1 MPTLTQPPR
10 LRVPRYGLKW
20 VGSEGLRLATL
31 FRFRPGIRIVLAIT
45 LAGCSTTTVAS
56 SDPFTGLADA
66 YAARDAAAAA
76 ANYTS
81 DAKVVYAYDGAPIE
95 QYKGRSEV
103 QASFASFFGGIDST
117 VPLDLNFRL
126 RNREGRRAWGV
137 YRLRLG
143 PSETSYGTFDV
154 MLGDDGLFA
163 SDRSSSATQKD
174 FEELPGPLL
183 VRPDESELDRSY
195 YGLLAGRYRLSDGC
209 TLVITRSIARLFVR
223 NTCDQSWRGLN
234 RVSGLEWTGGTSIL
248 SGETKTRFLF
258 APVSSAPSAIV
269 RVEAEGRASDAVQA
283 MPYTTRSV
291 GFQSTD
297 GTPLA
302 GTLYVPKNLP
312 SKAPATVL
320 VHGSGPQDRDGYAS
334 IIAVL
339 ADALAAEG
347 RVVLTYDK
355 RGSGTSQGNGNAA
368 GFDVLA
374 RDAKAAMG
382 YVRGLDGV
390 APDKVGLAGSSQAGW
405 VVAKAIADGAD
416 PADVFLLGAAGA
428 AFTVR
433 EQNLYNTDVRMNCA
447 GIAKPLREMAL
458 GQQAAFFDA
467 LADRTKAPHLDALTT
482 AATREPLIRDWL
494 FPGSAGLTQR
504 DAWFTVLDPEF
515 NPMPVWRDYAGKTMF
530 VFSEFDHSTDSK
542 AAVERLRG
550 SRVVI
555 NVIPRAQHLGL
566 TASSVCDGDLAARTS
581 FHPMLFEH
589 LATFARGDAGQPVR
603 RNYDLPE
610 L

>member
-1 MPTLTQPPR
+1 MVGRTGGMRLPTP
-10 LRVPRYGLKW
+10 
-20 VGSEGLRLATL
+20 
-31 FRFRPGIRIVLAIT
+31 FRSILGIRLVLAMA
-45 LAGCSTTTVAS
+45 LAGCSTITGAS

-81 DAKVVYAYDGAPIE
+81 DAKVVYAYDGAPSE
-95 QYKGRSEV
+95 EYKGRSEV
-103 QASFASFFGGIDST
+103 QASFVAFFGGIDRT

-126 RNREGRRAWGV
+126 RKREGRRAWGV

-154 MLGDDGLFA
+154 ILSDDGFFA
-163 SDRSSSATQKD
+163 SDRSASATQTD

-183 VRPDESELDRSY
+183 VRPNESGLDRTY
-195 YGLLAGRYRLSDGC
+195 YGLLAGRYRLPDDC

-234 RVSGLEWTGGTSIL
+234 RVSGLEWTGGTSVL
-248 SGETKTRFLF
+248 SAATTARLQF
-258 APVSSAPSAIV
+258 APVSSAPSSTVKIE
-269 RVEAEGRASDAVQA
+269 VEGSTSDAVR
-283 MPYTTRSV
+283 MTPYATRSV
-291 GFQSTD
+291 EFQSAD
-297 GTPLA
+297 GTRLS
-302 GTLYVPKNLP
+302 GTLYVPDGLRA
-312 SKAPATVL
+312 KAPATVL

-339 ADALAAEG
+339 ADAFAAEG

-355 RGSGTSQGNGNAA
+355 RGSGSSQGNGDAA

-374 RDAKAAMG
+374 RDARAAME
-382 YVRGLDGV
+382 YARGLDAV

-433 EQNLYNTDVRMNCA
+433 EQNLYNTDVRMSCA
-447 GIAKPLREMAL
+447 GLAKPLREMAL

-467 LADRTKAPHLDALTT
+467 LADRTKAPRLDVLTT
-482 AATREPLIRDWL
+482 AATKEPLIRDWL
-494 FPGSAGLTQR
+494 FPGSEGFTQR
-504 DAWFTVLDPEF
+504 DAWFTVLDPDF
-515 NPMPVWRDYAGKTMF
+515 DPLPVWRDYAGKMMF
-530 VFSEFDHSTDSK
+530 VFSEFDDSTDTS
-542 AAVERLRG
+542 AAIERLRDG
-550 SRVVI
+550 RVVVD
-555 NVIPRAQHLGL
+555 VIPGAQHLGL
-566 TASSVCDGDLAARTS
+566 NASSMCHGDLEARTS
-581 FHPMLFEH
+581 FHPILFERI
-589 LATFARGDAGQPVR
+589 ATFARGDAGQPAH
-603 RNYDLPE
+603 RNYDLPK
-610 L
+610 